1 MSESVYKVI
10 ELIGSS
16 SESWE
21 RAAENAIT
29 TAAKTIQD
37 IRIAEVVKTDLV
49 VENGKVTAYR
59 TKLQVSFKIHEHN
72 KEHPA

>member
-16 SESWE
+16 AESWE
-21 RAAENAIT
+21 KAAENAIT

-37 IRIAEVVKTDLV
+37 IRIAEVVETDLV
-49 VENGKVTAYR
+49 VEDGKVKAYR
-59 TKLQVSFKIHEHN
+59 TKLQVSFKIHEHT
-72 KEHPA
+72 KVHSA